1 MKNIFKIYS
10 RVGFFELILIILKRL
25 KIIKYTSFTEKK
37 KYEINNKIINITNK
51 IVTSGPYKNIK
62 LNCNTSWSN
71 EFVSTKLLGLY
82 EEQVQKKII
91 ELKKKYK
98 LNYLINFGSSDGYHL
113 IGLIKNN
120 FFKSGLAYEI
130 SSKERK
136 ELIKNLE
143 INKIINKVKVFN
155 AANFDYI
162 NNNFNKKILNKTL
175 FLVDIE
181 GNEFCI
187 FNKKNLNFFKNS
199 ILIIENHDFFLKG
212 NKIVNDFF
220 KLLKKNFSINYLLNG
235 SRNPY
240 KIKEISKLNDD
251 ERWLIMSEGRIC
263 EQNWLICIPKNF

>member
-1 MKNIFKIYS
+1 MKKIFKIYS
-10 RVGFFELILIILKRL
+10 RVGLFELILIILKRL
-25 KIIKYTSFTEKK
+25 KIIKYTSFTQKK
-37 KYEINNKIINITNK
+37 KYEINDKIINITNK
-51 IVTSGPYKNIK
+51 IVISGAYKNIK

-71 EFVSTKLLGLY
+71 EFLSTKLLGLY

-136 ELIKNLE
+136 ELLKNLE
-143 INKIINKVKVFN
+143 INKIVKKVKVFK

-162 NNNFNKKILNKTL
+162 NNNLSKKILTKTL

-181 GNEFCI
+181 GNEFSL
-187 FNKKNLNFFKNS
+187 FNKKNLNFYKNS

-212 NKIVNDFF
+212 NKIINNFF
-220 KLLKKNFSINYLLNG
+220 RLLKKNFNINFLLNG

-251 ERWLIMSEGRIC
+251 ERWLMMSEGRIC
-263 EQNWLICIPKNF
+263 EQNWLVCTPKNI

>member
-1 MKNIFKIYS
+1 MKKIFKIYN
-10 RVGFFELILIILKRL
+10 RVGVFKLILIILKKL
-25 KIIKYTSFTEKK
+25 KIIKYTSLTEKK
-37 KYEINNKIINITNK
+37 KYEINDKIINITNK
-51 IVTSGPYKNIK
+51 IVISGPYKNIK
-62 LNCNTSWSN
+62 LNCNSRWSN
-71 EFVSTKLLGLY
+71 EFLSTKLLGLY
-82 EEQVQKKII
+82 EVQVQEKII

-136 ELIKNLE
+136 ELLKNLE
-143 INKIINKVKVFN
+143 INKIVKKVKVFK

-162 NNNFNKKILNKTL
+162 NNNLSKKILTKTL

-181 GNEFCI
+181 GNEFSL
-187 FNKKNLNFFKNS
+187 FNKKNLNFYKNS

-212 NKIVNDFF
+212 NKIINNFF
-220 KLLKKNFSINYLLNG
+220 RLLKKNFNINFLLNG

-251 ERWLIMSEGRIC
+251 ERWLMMSEGRIC
-263 EQNWLICIPKNF
+263 EQNWLVCTPKNI

>member
-71 EFVSTKLLGLY
+71 EFLSTKLLGLY